1 MLDKIK
7 GYFFDIILKK
17 VIVRCV
23 RLVVAWAAANKLNE
37 YGVVLNEQELTL
49 AAYAGVT
56 ALVNLLKRKYPNNK
70 FISAL

>member
-1 MLDKIK
+1 MMTKIK
-7 GYFFDIILKK
+7 AYFFDIVVKK

-23 RLVVAWAAANKLNE
+23 RLLVAWAAAQKLQT
-37 YGVVLNEQELTL
+37 YGVILNEQELTL

-56 ALVNLLKRKYPNNK
+56 ALVNLLKRKYPENK